1 VSFIDKA
8 KDVASRTMHKAGEV
22 TSDLAEKAGPAASK
36 AGGYAA
42 KGVDKAAGG
51 LNKATKGRY
60 ADQIDRASHK
70 VSNVLD
76 RNGSKEAKPTDEKPP
91 EKPGDEK

>member
-1 VSFIDKA
+1 MSFIDKA
-8 KDVASRTMHKAGEV
+8 KDVASRTMHKGREV

-42 KGVDKAAGG
+42 KGVDRAAGS
-51 LNKATKGRY
+51 LNRATKGRY

-70 VSNVLD
+70 VSHVLD
-76 RNGSKEAKPTDEKPP
+76 RNGGKPAKPTDEKP
-91 EKPGDEK
+91 EDKPGDAK